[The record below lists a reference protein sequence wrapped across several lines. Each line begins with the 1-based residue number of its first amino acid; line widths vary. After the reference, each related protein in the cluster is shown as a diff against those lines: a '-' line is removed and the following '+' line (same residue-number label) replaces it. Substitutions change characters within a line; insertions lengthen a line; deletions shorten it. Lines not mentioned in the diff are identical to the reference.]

1 MRLLLDEDSQGKLLV
16 QRLREAGHDVLT
28 VSDAGLE
35 AHTDAEVFAFIK
47 REGRVLL
54 TRNVK
59 DFYALHEADADHAGI
74 LVEHQ
79 DKNPSKNLSPA
90 AIVRAISNIEASG
103 WEITGQF
110 VSLNAWTFILPTEIG
125 TTEES
130 T

>member
-1 MRLLLDEDSQGKLLV
+1 MDEDSQGKLLV

-28 VSDAGLE
+28 VSDTGLE

-59 DFYALHEADADHAGI
+59 DFYALQEADADHAGI